1 MKKYLKELEISGIAM
16 MFIGIIMGRLLGSDI
31 CTLIIIIG
39 MLLWV
44 FTVVY
49 KAFHWQE
56 FRRDNILNIIIML
69 GAIIAIFITFTT
81 LAK

>member
-1 MKKYLKELEISGIAM
+1 
-16 MFIGIIMGRLLGSDI
+16 
-31 CTLIIIIG
+31 

-81 LAK
+81 FAK